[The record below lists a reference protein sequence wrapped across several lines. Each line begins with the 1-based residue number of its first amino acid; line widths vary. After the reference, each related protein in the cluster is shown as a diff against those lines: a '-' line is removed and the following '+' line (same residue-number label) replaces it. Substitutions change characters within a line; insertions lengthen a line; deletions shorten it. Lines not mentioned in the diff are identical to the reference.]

1 MVNSLPITIAIGMIV
16 GFLSGLGIGGGSLLM
31 LWLTLMAGM
40 AHDTARLI
48 NLMFFIPSALS
59 ASLLR
64 LFRKDRPDWKSVVPA
79 ALTGCLAAVLCS
91 GLRQRIDTALLQKAF
106 GLLLIAAG
114 TREITWKD
122 KKK

>member
-1 MVNSLPITIAIGMIV
+1 MVEWFTGILV
-16 GFLSGLGIGGGSLLM
+16 GCALGGLSGMGIGGGSLL
-31 LWLTLMAGM
+31 LLCLTVMMGM
-40 AHDTARLI
+40 PQDQARLI

-64 LFRKDRPDWKSVVPA
+64 LFQKDRPDWKAVVPA

>member
-1 MVNSLPITIAIGMIV
+1 MVNSLPVSIAIGMIV

-40 AHDTARLI
+40 PHDTARMI

-64 LFRKDRPDWKSVVPA
+64 LFRKDRPDWKAVVPA